1 MINNKLLISE
11 FQKLINYIQFSIDNA
26 KKNNDNKSIIENT
39 FRLKHIKYSLNIIK
53 KYNKTITLNNYTELK
68 NINGIGK
75 GTISRIEEILKNG
88 FLNELINFKN
98 SNQYKIIEELIKII
112 GIGYTYAFKLYKQG
126 VKSIQDLK
134 KKILNNEIKVNN
146 KIKLGIKYYGKFYD
160 NIPRKEMKYIYK
172 LLKLIIKKLNK
183 NLNNNNKFIIKM
195 CGSYRRKKM
204 FSNDIDILISKYDYY
219 DINNYNYL
227 KNIIKILKKPLKNNN
242 NNPFIIDDITD
253 KNIKTKYMGF
263 CKYKDN
269 LIRRIDICFVP
280 INTFIP
286 ALLYFTGSANFN
298 KKMRNIARKKG
309 YKLSEYGLTKLSNNK
324 LLHFKKEK
332 EIFDLLNMEY
342 LKPEYRL

>member
-219 DINNYNYL
+219 DINNYC
-227 KNIIKILKKPLKNNN
+227 NNLQ
-242 NNPFIIDDITD
+242 
-253 KNIKTKYMGF
+253 
-263 CKYKDN
+263 YKQ
-269 LIRRIDICFVP
+269 R
-280 INTFIP
+280 
-286 ALLYFTGSANFN
+286 
-298 KKMRNIARKKG
+298 
-309 YKLSEYGLTKLSNNK
+309 
-324 LLHFKKEK
+324 
-332 EIFDLLNMEY
+332 
-342 LKPEYRL
+342 